1 MTVSYAALTRSGTL
15 STEGRF
21 DVDVPRLLMHPPAR
35 VPCEDPRPCDP
46 RPPVTDMK
54 QGNRHTGGRAL
65 VDALGIP
72 RRRHRLPLPGESRLA
87 PLGALC
93 DARGAV
99 ATIPCRHEGGAANM
113 AEACG
118 KLTGRPGAVMVT
130 RGPGARHAAAGLHT
144 ATARDSAPTV
154 VFIGQVERG
163 HSDRE
168 AFQEI
173 EYRRFI
179 APPCRRAVRIGDPAR
194 IPGLVNQAFHRACSG
209 RPGPVAVALP
219 GTGPSAG
226 HGPFAPCRMRPGG
239 GRAARYGTILM
250 HRERQYPDH
259 VIATDHPAN
268 PDFVAR
274 AESFGA
280 FAARAERTA
289 GFEAALRPGRVALVE
304 PRIDPEPITTRTT
317 LAQVLSAGA
326 GA

>member
-1 MTVSYAALTRSGTL
+1 
-15 STEGRF
+15 
-21 DVDVPRLLMHPPAR
+21 
-35 VPCEDPRPCDP
+35 
-46 RPPVTDMK
+46 MK
-54 QGNRHTGGRAL
+54 QGNRRTGGRAL

-87 PLGALC
+87 ALDALC

-118 KLTGRPGAVMVT
+118 KLTGRPGAAMVT

-144 ATARDSAPTV
+144 ATAQDSAPMVT
-154 VFIGQVERG
+154 FIGQVERG

-168 AFQEI
+168 AFREI
-173 EYRRFI
+173 EYRRFL
-179 APPCRRAVRIGDPAR
+179 APLCRRAVRIDDPAR
-194 IPGLVNQAFHRACSG
+194 IPGLVSQTFHRACSG

-219 GTGPSAG
+219 GTGRSAG

-239 GRAARYGTILM
+239 GRAARYGTSLM
-250 HRERQYPDH
+250 HQGRQYPDH

-289 GFEAALRPGRVALVE
+289 GLEAALRAGRVALVE
-304 PRIDPEPITTRTT
+304 PRIDPEPITTRAI
-317 LAQVLSAGA
+317 LAQVRGAGA